1 MLLDVLVAAFAVY
14 LFLFVG
20 KLPQLWKV
28 VGASTDALMVSP
40 GLPGRYNRTATFATG
55 LVLSF
60 FTLGRLLY
68 TEGWAF
74 FGPYTEDHLDVI
86 RNHHRGEK

>member
-1 MLLDVLVAAFAVY
+1 MLLDVLVTAFAVY

-28 VGASTDALMVSP
+28 IGVSTEELMVNP
-40 GLPGRYNRTATFATG
+40 DLHGRYNRTATFVNG
-55 LVLSF
+55 VVLSF

-68 TEGWAF
+68 VEGWAF
-74 FGPYTEDHLDVI
+74 FGPYTEDHLDAI
-86 RNHHRGEK
+86 RNHHRGKK